1 MWHLD
6 TMGLGIKETLCTST
20 HFSRDQQY
28 FFGILQKIGEGG
40 DKAFFPS
47 PCFFAQCFGSQ
58 DCIWFENFNE
68 GDRMFKPIDN

>member
-1 MWHLD
+1 M
-6 TMGLGIKETLCTST
+6 IKLF
-20 HFSRDQQY
+20 FS
-28 FFGILQKIGEGG
+28 
-40 DKAFFPS
+40 S